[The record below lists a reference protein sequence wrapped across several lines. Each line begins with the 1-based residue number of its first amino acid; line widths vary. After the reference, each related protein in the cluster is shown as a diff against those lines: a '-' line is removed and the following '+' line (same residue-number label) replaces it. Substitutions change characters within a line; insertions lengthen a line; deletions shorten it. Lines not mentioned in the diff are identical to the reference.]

1 MYQQGHIPGGAG
13 RGGRGGPGGAGGGAG
28 RGRPPRGR
36 VHQGLNPCLDPL
48 LDWVDNK
55 KAAAGAGV
63 RGRYVTSHPL
73 STHLLMPL

>member
-1 MYQQGHIPGGAG
+1 MPGGGG
-13 RGGRGGPGGAGGGAG
+13 RGGRGGMGPGGVGGGAG

-55 KAAAGAGV
+55 KAAAGAGL
-63 RGRYVTSHPL
+63 RGRYEIHIL
-73 STHLLMPL
+73 SIT